1 MTFLQALYGSQYQE
15 IARRGK
21 DGNKGRFN
29 GNIFLAVFVVLII
42 LTVLAALMA
51 FSRQATDWIEG
62 LAEGV
67 AGYNTG
73 KATGEL
79 LAIPVVAACYLV
91 IANTV
96 GSPKNFSHIINEFTL
111 LPEEERA
118 KANKKV
124 LVPFFI
130 ILGLFIIFIASNSL

>member
-15 IARRGK
+15 IALHGK

-29 GNIFLAVFVVLII
+29 GNIFLSVFVVLII
-42 LTVLAALMA
+42 ITAIAALTT
-51 FSRQATDWIEG
+51 FSSRAANWFENF
-62 LAEGV
+62 AHN
-67 AGYNTG
+67 ASGYNTG
-73 KATGEL
+73 RTTGRL
-79 LAIPVVAACYLV
+79 LAIPIVAACYLI

-96 GSPKNFSHIINEFTL
+96 GSAKNFSRIITEFTL
-111 LPEEERA
+111 LPAEERA

-130 ILGLFIIFIASNSL
+130 VLGLFIIFIASNSL